1 MKMMNKLK
9 KVGSALNQKTTA
21 LAVSA
26 SAFVA
31 TNAYAGP
38 LAEAVKTETADFKTD
53 LYAVG
58 GIAIGLAMVGV
69 GVGMVIGMMRR
80 GSR

>member
-1 MKMMNKLK
+1 MKMMNQVEKF
-9 KVGSALNQKTTA
+9 GSKLNQKTTA
-21 LAVSA
+21 LVVSA

-31 TNAYAGP
+31 TNAYAGA
-38 LAEAVKTETADFKTD
+38 LADTVKTETADFKAD

-69 GVGMVIGMMRR
+69 GVGMVISMMRR